1 MTGSQPFDE
10 QAIREELHRRMQ
22 HEPMQCPQCSS
33 DRLVV
38 RKAASDFPGF
48 HHQAMYCKACGLT
61 VHIEQKLD
69 AAGRILSSDVDGA
82 SGLDSSWTGLNH
94 HDN

>member
-1 MTGSQPFDE
+1 MDGVPVPDE
-10 QAIREELHRRMQ
+10 RAIRDELHRRMR

-48 HHQAMYCKACGLT
+48 HHQAIYCHACGLS

-69 AAGRILSSDVDGA
+69 TDDQVVSSTVVGA
-82 SGLDSSWTGLNH
+82 SGLNSSWARLKPS
-94 HDN
+94 

>member
-1 MTGSQPFDE
+1 MDGVPAPNE
-10 QAIREELHRRMQ
+10 RAIREELHWRMQ
-22 HEPMQCPQCSS
+22 HEPMQCPQCNS

-48 HHQAMYCKACGLT
+48 HHQVIYCHACGLS

-69 AAGRILSSDVDGA
+69 ADGLVETSAVVGA
-82 SGLDSSWTGLNH
+82 SGLDRSWARFKTN
-94 HDN
+94 